1 MATHRSPAVI
11 ANETSVSPIRRS
23 IHFEFV
29 FATRIKHIDVLRM
42 QLLILATMMMCTST
56 FAFGVVRR
64 FASAP
69 AQSIR
74 RMASVS
80 NDQKLCGINL
90 VQKTVVDVLN
100 NIFDPKE
107 IARANALAK
116 LDKGNKKKKKP
127 KKGDET
133 SPPTVPTEPVMTDE
147 EKKAIADAAA
157 AEAKPFSLSD
167 AMVTPA
173 TRPEFGDYQVNAALG
188 LANAVGMNPR

>member
-1 MATHRSPAVI
+1 M
-11 ANETSVSPIRRS
+11 
-23 IHFEFV
+23 
-29 FATRIKHIDVLRM
+29 RM